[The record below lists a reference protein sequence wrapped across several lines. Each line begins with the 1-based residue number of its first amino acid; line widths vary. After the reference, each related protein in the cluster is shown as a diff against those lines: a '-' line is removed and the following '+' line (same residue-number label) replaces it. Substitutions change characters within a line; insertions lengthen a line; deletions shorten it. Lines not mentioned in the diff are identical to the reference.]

1 MAMRILIACDKFK
14 GSMSAA
20 EACAAIAAGLANAD
34 ADGEIET
41 VELPVADG
49 GEGMS
54 RAISDA
60 LGGEWIEREVQDP
73 LGRQVIAGYG
83 WVADDKLAIVE
94 MSQASGLWRV
104 AESEL
109 DPWRAST
116 FGTGQLIADALKRGA
131 RELIIGL
138 GGSATNDGGLGMA
151 EALGCDLEKAA
162 IAPAI
167 VSGGVRVTVACDVRN
182 PLLGEN
188 GCTRI
193 YGPQKG
199 MVDADFARHE
209 ARLRKLV
216 GRVKEGE
223 ALAEVEGAGAAGG
236 LGFGCLAFLGGE
248 LRPGFD
254 LIADS
259 IGLEQAMSAVD
270 LVITGEGSLDA
281 QSLEGK
287 APSGVAA
294 MARRLEKPVVAFAG
308 VADEAV
314 GAVFDRV
321 WQIKPPEISTQESM
335 ARGAELLESAA
346 REAWFELR
354 VLR

>member
-20 EACAAIAAGLANAD
+20 EACAAIAAGFSAD
-34 ADGEIET
+34 E
-41 VELPVADG
+41 VEVVQLPVADG

-54 RAISDA
+54 EAICAARS
-60 LGGEWIEREVQDP
+60 GEWIEHQVQDP
-73 LGRQVIAGYG
+73 LGRTVLAGYG
-83 WVADDKLAIVE
+83 WVNDDKLAVIE

-104 AESEL
+104 AEEER

-151 EALGCDLEKAA
+151 EALGCDFKKSA

-167 VSGGVRVTVACDVRN
+167 AGSGIRVTAACDVRN

-188 GCTRI
+188 GCTRV

-199 MVDADFARHE
+199 IDGADFDRHE
-209 ARLRKLV
+209 ARLQGLV
-216 GRVKEGE
+216 GRIKNGSE
-223 ALAEVEGAGAAGG
+223 LAEIAGAGAAGG
-236 LGFGCLAFLGGE
+236 LGFGCLAFLGAE
-248 LRPGFD
+248 LRPGFE
-254 LIADS
+254 LIANS
-259 IGLEQAMSAVD
+259 IGLEQAMADVD
-270 LVITGEGSLDA
+270 LVITGEGSLDV

-287 APSGVAA
+287 APSGVAT
-294 MARRLEKPVVAFAG
+294 MARRLDKPVVAFAG

-321 WQIKPPEISTQESM
+321 WQIKPTGVSTQESM
-335 ARGAELLESAA
+335 ARGAELLEAAA

>member
-20 EACAAIAAGLANAD
+20 EACAAIASGVSAD
-34 ADGEIET
+34 E
-41 VELPVADG
+41 VEVVQLPVADG

-54 RAISDA
+54 ETICEAR
-60 LGGEWIEREVQDP
+60 GGEWIEREVQDP
-73 LGRQVIAGYG
+73 LGRPVIAGYG
-83 WVADDKLAIVE
+83 WVAEDRLAIIE

-104 AESEL
+104 ADNER

-116 FGTGQLIADALKRGA
+116 FGTGQLIANALDRGA

-151 EALGCDLEKAA
+151 EALGCDLETAA

-167 VSGGVRVTVACDVRN
+167 VAGGVRVTAACDVRN

-199 MVDADFARHE
+199 VDEADFAKHE
-209 ARLRKLV
+209 TRLQELV
-216 GRVKEGE
+216 GRIENGS
-223 ALAEVEGAGAAGG
+223 ALAEVAGAGAAGG

-248 LRPGFD
+248 LRPGFE

-259 IGLEQAMSAVD
+259 IGLEQAMSGVD

-294 MARRLEKPVVAFAG
+294 MARRLDKPVVAFAG
-308 VADEAV
+308 VADELV

-321 WQIKPPEISTQESM
+321 WQIKPAGVSTQESM
-335 ARGAELLESAA
+335 ARGAELLEAAA